1 MCVSDNIKDI
11 TIFANQISYLKKDGQ
26 ILAKDKVILKDKNS
40 NSSISANELLFSQNA
55 DQIEVEGNVEFKDIN
70 RNIIIKAEKAT
81 YQKKLDKIFT
91 QGKTSAYIGEDYI
104 FESSDITFFKVSMK
118 LSSLS
123 KTKIKDKYNALYEL
137 DSFEYQIKNEFLKGS
152 NIYIIENIESDLRE
166 KIDCFSKMVF
176 DLKNQN
182 FKTTNTKISLKKDTF
197 DRSENDPRLYG
208 VSSSHEN
215 GITSIKKAVFTSC
228 KIDDDQKCPPWRLE
242 ASEIKHDKNKKQLI
256 YENSILKIYDFPIF
270 YFPKFFH
277 PDPTVKRQSGFL
289 IPKLNNS
296 NILGSSLN
304 VPYFYAL
311 SENKDLTF
319 SPTIFSKNLS
329 LFQNEYRQENENSSF
344 IADLGFVNGFKSST
358 TKIKKNINHYF
369 CKIYKK
375 S

>member
-1 MCVSDNIKDI
+1 M
-11 TIFANQISYLKKDGQ
+11 
-26 ILAKDKVILKDKNS
+26 
-40 NSSISANELLFSQNA
+40 FSQNI

-166 KIDCFSKMVF
+166 TNRLFFKDGFF

-182 FKTTNTKISLKKDTF
+182 FKATDTKISLKKDIF

-208 VSSSHEN
+208 VSSSHES
-215 GITSIKKAVFTSC
+215 GVTSIKKAVFTSC
-228 KIDDDQKCPPWRLE
+228 KNDDQECPPWRL
-242 ASEIKHDKNKKQLI
+242 KHQ
-256 YENSILKIYDFPIF
+256 
-270 YFPKFFH
+270 
-277 PDPTVKRQSGFL
+277 
-289 IPKLNNS
+289 
-296 NILGSSLN
+296 
-304 VPYFYAL
+304 
-311 SENKDLTF
+311 
-319 SPTIFSKNLS
+319 
-329 LFQNEYRQENENSSF
+329 
-344 IADLGFVNGFKSST
+344 KSSMIR
-358 TKIKKNINHYF
+358 IKNN
-369 CKIYKK
+369 
-375 S
+375 